1 MQVPQRAEHHEEV
14 RAEHG
19 EIQGS
24 WGVWGPWSAC
34 SQTCGKGVQERTRPC
49 LPVYAPSQ
57 YPSRGAGVQ
66 PHQPGHIV
74 SALRP
79 TVPLHRSTV
88 RPYNSSSR
96 GELRKE
102 KENRPGGRRYT
113 LLADIILHRDMGLI
127 VGPKA
132 I

>member
-34 SQTCGKGVQERTRPC
+34 SQTCGKGVQEQTRPC

-79 TVPLHRSTV
+79 TVPLHRSTA
-88 RPYNSSSR
+88 RTYNSSSR